1 MAPLRL
7 ALAQLLC
14 QDGNVAHNMER
25 ITQVVKEYGNGHDV
39 IVFPEC
45 YVTGF
50 LPKSVGRSLAE
61 PLSGPI
67 VKQLQSLASDW
78 ATHIV
83 VGFLE
88 ADQQQVYNT
97 SVLVGAEGLL
107 LAYRKIHLWTNER
120 WLDPGDTVGRATLP
134 WGKFGLLICYDI
146 EFPEPARATS
156 LLGTELIILT
166 NGNMAPYGPTHRVA
180 IRARAQENQVFV
192 AMANRVGS
200 DRSIQYVGGSC
211 VADPYGHILAEL
223 GPDTEDVLSVDL
235 DLTQVMESRRHYHY
249 LKERRIMVGEAP
261 NAADSDPVTWT
272 LKTLGS

>member
-7 ALAQLLC
+7 ALAQLAC
-14 QDGNVAHNMER
+14 QDGHVEHNMER
-25 ITQVVKEYGNGHDV
+25 ISQVVREYGSGHDV

-50 LPKSVGRSLAE
+50 LGESIGHRLAE

-67 VKQLQSLASDW
+67 VQRLRRLANDA

-88 ADQQQVYNT
+88 AHDEKVYNT
-97 SVLVGAEGLL
+97 SVLVGAEGVL

-134 WGKFGLLICYDI
+134 WGQVGLLICYDI
-146 EFPEPARATS
+146 EFPEPSRATS

-166 NGNMAPYGPTHRVA
+166 NGNMAPYGPTHRLA

-192 AMANRVGS
+192 AMANRVGHDGS
-200 DRSIQYVGGSC
+200 VQYVGGSC
-211 VADPYGHILAEL
+211 VANPFGEIVAEL
-223 GPDTEDVLSVDL
+223 GTDKEDVLSTNL
-235 DLTQVMESRRHYHY
+235 DLAPVHESRRHYSY
-249 LKERRIMVGEAP
+249 LRERRIIVSEP
-261 NAADSDPVTWT
+261 PHVADSDHVTWT
-272 LKTLGS
+272 LKTLRS